1 MSILKSLK
9 VYHTMLISDS
19 LLFYEKTQG
28 KADLSQISKKISLQ
42 NLTISRRDDLSFKL
56 ESMLTNEIISCW
68 TKEDTDMWIYLIEQ
82 RIYECSNKFKL
93 FNMVEEESEK
103 QNAEALIYIPYDSTI
118 DILVQHFEIVY
129 LKNNTSPMMSIALQ
143 KLNLLFKENNLH
155 FERQIFIDELSIKN
169 LSLINETRDE
179 FNTILSNVV
188 NYFED
193 ALSDE

>member
-1 MSILKSLK
+1 
-9 VYHTMLISDS
+9 
-19 LLFYEKTQG
+19 
-28 KADLSQISKKISLQ
+28 
-42 NLTISRRDDLSFKL
+42 
-56 ESMLTNEIISCW
+56 
-68 TKEDTDMWIYLIEQ
+68 
-82 RIYECSNKFKL
+82 
-93 FNMVEEESEK
+93 
-103 QNAEALIYIPYDSTI
+103 
-118 DILVQHFEIVY
+118 
-129 LKNNTSPMMSIALQ
+129 MMSIALQ

>member
-1 MSILKSLK
+1 
-9 VYHTMLISDS
+9 MLISDS

-56 ESMLTNEIISCW
+56 ESMLTNEIISCR

-103 QNAEALIYIPYDSTI
+103 
-118 DILVQHFEIVY
+118 
-129 LKNNTSPMMSIALQ
+129 
-143 KLNLLFKENNLH
+143 
-155 FERQIFIDELSIKN
+155 
-169 LSLINETRDE
+169 
-179 FNTILSNVV
+179 
-188 NYFED
+188 
-193 ALSDE
+193 

>member
-56 ESMLTNEIISCW
+56 ESMLTNEIISCR

-103 QNAEALIYIPYDSTI
+103 
-118 DILVQHFEIVY
+118 
-129 LKNNTSPMMSIALQ
+129 
-143 KLNLLFKENNLH
+143 
-155 FERQIFIDELSIKN
+155 
-169 LSLINETRDE
+169 
-179 FNTILSNVV
+179 
-188 NYFED
+188 
-193 ALSDE
+193 

>member
-56 ESMLTNEIISCW
+56 ESMLTNEIISCR

-143 KLNLLFKENNLH
+143 K
-155 FERQIFIDELSIKN
+155 
-169 LSLINETRDE
+169 
-179 FNTILSNVV
+179 
-188 NYFED
+188 
-193 ALSDE
+193 